1 MARGVE
7 VDARSLSPG
16 EPVAAVVGRVLD
28 HVAHGALR
36 TRRFAVR
43 FWDGSELPAT
53 AAGGSV
59 AGHPGG
65 GGLVDGGPGRGGLA
79 GGASVDG
86 APVARRPVT
95 VVVTDPQAIAHA
107 AREPNEIGLAR
118 AWALGEIDLEG
129 DLDEIFAIGEDMP
142 RARISPL
149 DALRSLG
156 AAWRLLGGELL
167 HAPPIPDGEIQRRRG
182 HLHSRRR
189 DRAAVRH
196 HYDVPTDFHRL
207 VIGPSMVYSC
217 AYFATPGDTLEQ
229 AQERKLDV
237 ICRKLRLAPGMRLLD
252 VGCGWGSLVLHAAR
266 HYGVSAVGVTL
277 SEPQA
282 REARMRIA
290 AAGADLAGR
299 CEIRVADYRE
309 VDDGPYDAVASVGMY
324 EHVGRDQL
332 DTYSATIRRL
342 LAPGGLFLN
351 HGIAR
356 LTPREQTSGFI
367 DRFIFPDGE
376 LHPVGAL
383 IDSLQRQRFEVRDLE
398 ALREH
403 YALTLRRWIENL
415 RRNRLRAVEI
425 VGSERERIW
434 RLYLVGSARAFEHGR
449 LSIFQVLVNRPDG
462 AHRLP
467 LARGDTAS
475 GPVGALAA

>member
-7 VDARSLSPG
+7 VDARPRSPG

-28 HVAHGALR
+28 RVGHGALR
-36 TRRFAVR
+36 RRGFAVR

-53 AAGGSV
+53 AAEAGPVEGG
-59 AGHPGG
+59 
-65 GGLVDGGPGRGGLA
+65 R
-79 GGASVDG
+79 
-86 APVARRPVT
+86 VT
-95 VVVTDPQAIAHA
+95 VLVTDPHALAHA
-107 AREPNEIGLAR
+107 VREPNEIGLAR

-129 DLDEIFAIGEDMP
+129 DLDEVFDIGQDMP
-142 RARISPL
+142 RARVSPL
-149 DALRSLG
+149 DALRALG

-167 HAPPIPDGEIQRRRG
+167 RAPPIPDGEIRERRG
-182 HLHSRRR
+182 SLHSRRR

-196 HYDVPTDFHRL
+196 HYDVPTAFHRL

-217 AYFATPGDTLEQ
+217 AYFAAPTDTLEA
-229 AQERKLDV
+229 AQTRKLDV
-237 ICRKLRLAPGMRLLD
+237 ICRKLRLEPGMRLLD

-266 HYGVSAVGVTL
+266 HYGVRAVGVTL

-282 REARMRIA
+282 EEARERIA
-290 AAGADLAGR
+290 AAGPDLAAR
-299 CEIRVADYRE
+299 CEVRVADYRE
-309 VDDGPYDAVASVGMY
+309 VDDGPYDAIASVGMY

-332 DTYSATIRRL
+332 DTYGAAVRRL

-356 LTPREQTSGFI
+356 LEPRERSSRFI
-367 DRFIFPDGE
+367 DRFIFPDGD

-383 IDSLQRQRFEVRDLE
+383 IDSLERQRFEVRDLE

-415 RRNRLRAVEI
+415 RRNRQRAVDI

-434 RLYLVGSARAFEHGR
+434 RLYLVGSARAFEQGR
-449 LSIFQVLVNRPDG
+449 LSIFQVLATRPGG

-467 LARGDTAS
+467 LARGDTAA
-475 GPVGALAA
+475 GRRPLGLPA